1 MDPRAEATTEHDPNP
16 VQLVG
21 LPSRPV
27 ERWLTPI
34 RRFLHIE
41 SASGVVLLAC
51 TVLALVL
58 ANSPLAGWFAS
69 IWKTKVEINL
79 GEFRLAGDLGHLV
92 INDGLMVIFFFVI
105 GLEIKREIVAGELQE
120 FRKALLP
127 VFAAAGG
134 MVAPAAIYLALQW
147 GQPGQRGWAIPM
159 ATDIAFVVGFLAL
172 FGKRVPFSLKILL
185 LTLAIVDDLGAVLV
199 IAFVFTGSL
208 AWGWLGVAAAGMAL
222 TYALNRAGVRAVG
235 VYLLVGV
242 VIWLAVYK
250 SGIHPTV
257 AGVMLG
263 LLTPATAWVSHKTF
277 FNVVGGLW
285 DRLRGYEADE
295 DRYADLDQL
304 RFAAREAVSPL
315 HRLETALHP
324 WVAFVIMPVFALANA
339 GVPLEV
345 SGIRDPVALAV
356 AAGLAVGKPV
366 GIVLFCWLAVR
377 LGLTKLPDGVGW
389 PLLVGGACL
398 AGVGFTMA
406 LFINGLAFPV
416 NEFPDRAAAGKI
428 GTLLGSLISA
438 VIGAGVILLV
448 GRHARSRPTE

>member
-1 MDPRAEATTEHDPNP
+1 MANDERTTAGE
-16 VQLVG
+16 
-21 LPSRPV
+21 LPTAPV

-51 TVLALVL
+51 TVLALIL

-69 IWKTKVEINL
+69 IWKTKVELNL
-79 GEFRLAGDLGHLV
+79 GDFQLAGDLGHLV
-92 INDGLMVIFFFVI
+92 INDGLMAIFFLVI

-134 MVAPAAIYLALQW
+134 MVVPAGVYLALQW
-147 GQPGQRGWAIPM
+147 GEPGQRGWAIPM

-172 FGKRVPFSLKILL
+172 FGNRVPFSLKILL

-199 IAFVFTGSL
+199 ITFVYTGAL
-208 AWGWLGVAAAGMAL
+208 AWNWLALAAAGIAL
-222 TYALNRAGVRAVG
+222 TYGLNRAGVRSVG
-235 VYLLVGV
+235 VYVLLGA
-242 VIWLAVYK
+242 VIWVAVYK

-257 AGVMLG
+257 AGVLLG
-263 LLTPATAWVSHKTF
+263 LLTPATAWVGDKTF
-277 FNVVGGLW
+277 FAVVGGSW
-285 DRLRGYEADE
+285 DRLRGYEPKDE
-295 DRYADLDQL
+295 QRYADLDKLQ
-304 RFAAREAVSPL
+304 FAAREAVSPL

-339 GVPLEV
+339 GVPLQA
-345 SGIRDPVALAV
+345 SGLTDPVAIAIAL
-356 AAGLAVGKPV
+356 GLAVGKAV

-377 LGLTKLPDGVGW
+377 FGLTALPEGVSW
-389 PLLVGGACL
+389 LMLVGGACL
-398 AGVGFTMA
+398 AGIGFTMA

-416 NEFPDRAAAGKI
+416 ADFPAKEAAGKI
-428 GTLLGSLISA
+428 GALLGSLVSA
-438 VIGAGVILLV
+438 VLGAGILLAAV
-448 GRHARSRPTE
+448 RGHLGANRGANSPET